1 MARNLINND
10 NHQNY
15 GAMAAPPDVTFAG
28 FSPTEFYNLCEN
40 ITTNVYTIQS
50 GRKFLEKALK
60 TLGTPKDSQGF
71 RENM

>member
-1 MARNLINND
+1 MSRNLLNND

-15 GAMAAPPDVTFAG
+15 GAISSAPDVTFAG

-40 ITTNVYTIQS
+40 ITTNVYTVTS
-50 GRKFLEKALK
+50 SWKNFERALK
-60 TLGTPKDSQGF
+60 VLGTPKDSQGF